1 MGNLDLQSIVSV
13 GSLLVA
19 ALALFGTRVKDTKAD
34 AMRHQLVD
42 DKLDRSYEVAR
53 ETRDAVRDMSKK
65 LDDHAVR
72 LTKAEERIDT
82 LFRRVGRIEQNIDVR
97 FNPES
102 TD

>member
-53 ETRDAVRDMSKK
+53 ETRDAVRDIERKI
-65 LDDHAVR
+65 DDHSQ
-72 LTKAEERIDT
+72 RIVKVEADVDT
-82 LFRRVGRIEQNIDVR
+82 LYRRVARIEKNIDCH
-97 FNPES
+97 FAPES